1 MFKKMNSRRNL
12 WTAKLL
18 GRAPTQLPKFA
29 EKTHF
34 SGIIL
39 GIDPSLRGTGLGVI
53 EVLKSGD
60 VRRLDSLTLK
70 ISPRKSFVDCLG
82 QIFSTTN
89 SFFEKYD
96 IQAVGLEETIY
107 VQNFKVAHILG
118 SARGACLSAVAL
130 RNVPVKEFPPL
141 RIKKSV
147 VGIGQATK
155 FQVSKMVAQI
165 LHLSEPLPPDESD
178 AIAAALCYFFS
189 LKSLI
194 N

>member
-1 MFKKMNSRRNL
+1 MNSRRNL

-18 GRAPTQLPKFA
+18 GKAFAQPPKFA
-29 EKTHF
+29 QKTHF
-34 SGIIL
+34 SGMVL
-39 GIDPSLRGTGLGVI
+39 GIDPSLRGTGFGVI
-53 EVLKSGD
+53 EVLNSGD
-60 VRRLDSLTLK
+60 IRRVDSLTLK
-70 ISPRKSFVDCLG
+70 ISPKKSFVDCLA

-89 SFFEKYD
+89 SFFEKYN

-118 SARGACLSAVAL
+118 SARGACLSAVGL

-147 VGIGQATK
+147 VGVGQATK
-155 FQVSKMVAQI
+155 TQVGKMVAQI
-165 LHLSEPLPPDESD
+165 LHLTEPLPPDESD

-194 N
+194 H